1 MVTGVAMTAV
11 LDQAACMV
19 VMKFQNG
26 IVHYANKNDLVMY
39 QKGYSM
45 AIEDP
50 KELLLHVLH
59 NKDASRDRSLQT
71 QVGPSEIGSC
81 RRKVWYRLNGQPHTN
96 ENQSKLA
103 AIMGTAIHAAIE
115 EAIEHIDPEG
125 KEYLVETEVA
135 YGDMKAHVD
144 LFVPSTGAVIDW
156 KTSKVKNLSYFPST
170 QQRWQVQVYGYL
182 LSKNGYDVK
191 TVNLVAIAR
200 DGAEKDVKV
209 HTEPYDEA
217 VALEAFQWLANVKA
231 SEELPPAEKDQ
242 SFCKDY
248 CQYYDAS
255 ETMGCGGLKKEH
267 IVLSEIVIEDEQVD
281 KNALLYL
288 QLDSKIKELEK
299 QKDSLKAS
307 FEGTTGVTPS
317 GVEISWSSVKGRETV
332 DAKEVEKLLGF
343 VPKIIGNESVRLN
356 IKTIGGK

>member
-1 MVTGVAMTAV
+1 
-11 LDQAACMV
+11 
-19 VMKFQNG
+19 
-26 IVHYANKNDLVMY
+26 
-39 QKGYSM
+39 M

-59 NKDASRDRSLQT
+59 TKDASRSRSTQT
-71 QVGPSEIGSC
+71 QVGPSEIGGC
-81 RRKVWYRLNGQPHTN
+81 RRKVWYRLNAQPETN

-115 EAIEHIDPEG
+115 EAIGHIDPEG

-156 KTSKVKNLSYFPST
+156 KTSKVKNLSYFPSK

-182 LSKNGYDVK
+182 LSKNGYEVK

-217 VALEAFQWLANVKA
+217 IALEAFAWLNEVKA
-231 SEELPPAEKDQ
+231 STTLPDAEKDQ

-248 CQYYDAS
+248 CQYYDAT
-255 ETMGCGGLKKEH
+255 EEMGCGGLKKER

-281 KNALLYL
+281 KNALHFL
-288 QLDSKIKELEK
+288 QLDAKIKQLEFER
-299 QKDSLKAS
+299 DSLKSS
-307 FEGTTGVTPS
+307 FEGTTGVTAS
-317 GVEISWSSVKGRETV
+317 GIEISWTKVKGRETV
-332 DAKEVEKLLGF
+332 DKDQVKEL
-343 VPKIIGNESVRLN
+343 IGYIPVTVGQETARLN
-356 IKTIGGK
+356 IKPSGGK

>member
-1 MVTGVAMTAV
+1 
-11 LDQAACMV
+11 
-19 VMKFQNG
+19 
-26 IVHYANKNDLVMY
+26 
-39 QKGYSM
+39 M

-59 NKDASRDRSLQT
+59 AQDASRDRSLQT
-71 QVGPSEIGSC
+71 EVGPSEIGGC
-81 RRKVWYRLNGQPHTN
+81 KRKVWYRLNAQPHTN
-96 ENQSKLA
+96 DNQSKLA

-115 EAIEHIDPEG
+115 EAIGALDPEG

-135 YGDMKAHVD
+135 FGDMKAHVD

-156 KTSKVKNLSYFPST
+156 KTSKIKNLSYFPSK

-182 LSKNGYDVK
+182 LAKNGYDVK

-209 HTEPYDEA
+209 HTEPYDESI
-217 VALEAFQWLANVKA
+217 ALEAFEWLANVKA
-231 SEELPPAEKDQ
+231 STTLPEPEKDA

-248 CQYYDAS
+248 CQYYDAT
-255 ETMGCGGLKKEH
+255 EEMGCGGLKKER
-267 IVLSEIVIEDEQVD
+267 IVLSEVVIEDEEVD
-281 KNALLYL
+281 KHALHYL

-299 QKDSLKAS
+299 ERDSLKES
-307 FEGTTGVTPS
+307 LLGSTGVTNS
-317 GVEISWSSVKGRETV
+317 GVEISWTTVKGRETV

-356 IKTIGGK
+356 IKSSGGK

>member
-1 MVTGVAMTAV
+1 
-11 LDQAACMV
+11 
-19 VMKFQNG
+19 
-26 IVHYANKNDLVMY
+26 
-39 QKGYSM
+39 M

-59 NKDASRDRSLQT
+59 SKDASRDRSQQT
-71 QVGPSEIGSC
+71 EVGPSEIGGC
-81 RRKVWYRLNGQPHTN
+81 KRKVWYRLNAQPHTN

-115 EAIEHIDPEG
+115 EAIGALDPEG

-156 KTSKVKNLSYFPST
+156 KTSKIKNLSYFPSN

-182 LSKNGYDVK
+182 LSKNGYEVK

-200 DGAEKDVKV
+200 DGAEKDIKV
-209 HTEPYDEA
+209 HSEPYDETM
-217 VALEAFQWLANVKA
+217 ALAALTWLENVKA
-231 SEELPPAEKDQ
+231 SKELPAPEKDA

-248 CQYYDAS
+248 CQYYDAT
-255 ETMGCGGLKKEH
+255 EQMGCGGLKKER
-267 IVLSEIVIEDEQVD
+267 IVLSEVVIEDAEID
-281 KNALLYL
+281 KHALHYL
-288 QLDSKIKELEK
+288 QLDRKIKELEK
-299 QKDSLKAS
+299 ERDSYKAS
-307 FEGTTGVTPS
+307 LEGATGTTAS
-317 GVEISWSSVKGRETV
+317 GIEISWITVKGRETV

-343 VPKIIGNESVRLN
+343 VPKVVGNESVRLN
-356 IKTIGGK
+356 IKPIGGK

>member
-1 MVTGVAMTAV
+1 
-11 LDQAACMV
+11 
-19 VMKFQNG
+19 
-26 IVHYANKNDLVMY
+26 
-39 QKGYSM
+39 M

-59 NKDASRDRSLQT
+59 TKDASRSRSTQT
-71 QVGPSEIGSC
+71 QVGPSEIGGC
-81 RRKVWYRLNGQPHTN
+81 RRKVWYRLNAQPETN

-115 EAIEHIDPEG
+115 DAIGHIDPEG

-156 KTSKVKNLSYFPST
+156 KTSKVKNLSYFPSK

-200 DGAEKDVKV
+200 DGSEKDVKV

-217 VALEAFQWLANVKA
+217 IALEAFDWLNAVKA
-231 SEELPPAEKDQ
+231 SEVLPEPEKDQ

-248 CQYYDAS
+248 CQYYDAT
-255 ETMGCGGLKKEH
+255 ETMGCGGLKKER
-267 IVLSEIVIEDEQVD
+267 IVLSEVVIEDDEVD
-281 KNALLYL
+281 KNALHYL

-299 QKDSLKAS
+299 ERDSFKAS
-307 FEGTTGVTPS
+307 LEGTTGVTKS
-317 GVEISWSSVKGRETV
+317 GIEISWTTVKGRETI
-332 DAKEVEKLLGF
+332 DSKEVEKLLGF
-343 VPKIIGNESVRLN
+343 IPKVVGNESVRLN
-356 IKTIGGK
+356 IKTNGGK

>member
-1 MVTGVAMTAV
+1 
-11 LDQAACMV
+11 
-19 VMKFQNG
+19 
-26 IVHYANKNDLVMY
+26 
-39 QKGYSM
+39 M

-59 NKDASRDRSLQT
+59 AQDASRDRSMQT
-71 QVGPSEIGSC
+71 EVGPSELGGC
-81 RRKVWYRLNGQPHTN
+81 KRKVWYRLNAQPHTN

-115 EAIEHIDPEG
+115 EAIGAIDPDG

-156 KTSKVKNLSYFPST
+156 KTSKVKNLSYFPSK

-182 LSKNGYDVK
+182 LAKNGYDVK

-209 HTEPYDEA
+209 HSEPYDES
-217 VALEAFQWLANVKA
+217 VAQEALNWLAAVKA
-231 SEELPPAEKDQ
+231 STTLPEPEKDA

-255 ETMGCGGLKKEH
+255 EQMGCGGLKKER
-267 IVLSEIVIEDEQVD
+267 IVLNEVVIEDEEVD
-281 KNALLYL
+281 KHALHYL

-299 QKDSLKAS
+299 ERDSYKAS
-307 FEGTTGVTPS
+307 LEGATGTTAS
-317 GVEISWSSVKGRETV
+317 GIEISWTTVKGRETV

-356 IKTIGGK
+356 IKPSGGK

>member
-1 MVTGVAMTAV
+1 
-11 LDQAACMV
+11 
-19 VMKFQNG
+19 
-26 IVHYANKNDLVMY
+26 
-39 QKGYSM
+39 M

-59 NKDASRDRSLQT
+59 SKDASRDRSQQT
-71 QVGPSEIGSC
+71 EVGPSEIGGC
-81 RRKVWYRLNGQPHTN
+81 KRKVWYRLNAQPHTN

-115 EAIEHIDPEG
+115 EAIGSLDPEG

-156 KTSKVKNLSYFPST
+156 KTSKIKNLSYFPSN

-182 LSKNGYDVK
+182 LSKNGYEVK

-200 DGAEKDVKV
+200 DGAEKDIKV
-209 HTEPYDEA
+209 HSEPYDETM
-217 VALEAFQWLANVKA
+217 ALAALAWLKNVKE
-231 SEELPPAEKDQ
+231 SPTLPEPEKDQ

-248 CQYYDAS
+248 CQYYDAT
-255 ETMGCGGLKKEH
+255 EEMGCGGLKKER
-267 IVLSEIVIEDEQVD
+267 IVLSEVVIEDVEVD
-281 KNALLYL
+281 KHALHYL
-288 QLDSKIKELEK
+288 QLDTKIKELEK
-299 QKDSLKAS
+299 ERDSLKAS
-307 FEGTTGVTPS
+307 LEGATGTTAS
-317 GVEISWSSVKGRETV
+317 GVEISWTTVKGRETV

-343 VPKIIGNESVRLN
+343 IPKVIGNESVRLN
-356 IKTIGGK
+356 IKPSGGK